1 MAKLQVLD
9 KVALGEFIIKVA
21 RDEGELRRQVIKNPI
36 EFLSKF
42 VEIPHDRQENGK
54 TIKHEIVILED
65 TQDKTYVVLPWKHN
79 VDRAMENI
87 EKQTEI
93 YPNEYRPGHP
103 TYINDTKEPKKAL
116 FFRFGEYM
124 FSRCKH

>member
-9 KVALGEFIIKVA
+9 KIALGEFIIKVA
-21 RDEGELRRQVIKNPI
+21 QDEGNLRQQVINNPK

-42 VEIPHDRQENGK
+42 VEIPPDRQENGT
-54 TIKHEIVILED
+54 TIKHEIKILED
-65 TQDKTYVVLPWKHN
+65 TQDLTYVVLPWKHN
-79 VDRAMENI
+79 VDRAMDDI
-87 EKQTEI
+87 DHQTEI

-103 TYINDTKEPKKAL
+103 TYINDTKEPRKAL

>member
-9 KVALGEFIIKVA
+9 KIALGEFIIKVA

-79 VDRAMENI
+79 VDRAM
-87 EKQTEI
+87 
-93 YPNEYRPGHP
+93 
-103 TYINDTKEPKKAL
+103 
-116 FFRFGEYM
+116 
-124 FSRCKH
+124 